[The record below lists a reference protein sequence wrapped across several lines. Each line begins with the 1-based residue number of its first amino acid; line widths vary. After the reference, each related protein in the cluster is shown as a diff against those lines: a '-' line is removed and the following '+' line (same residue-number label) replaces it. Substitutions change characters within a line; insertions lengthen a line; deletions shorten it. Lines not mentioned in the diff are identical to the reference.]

1 MARFVCDILC
11 VDTVLGTL
19 ERNRRHFC
27 MSQSS
32 GTAQSV
38 GWQAQS
44 AGKPAPEDVTAVPL
58 SSAGRSHGQ
67 CSHSARC
74 VGDCAGLS
82 LSLTMAEHRRR
93 AADTKEQCPYTCFG
107 CSRNSQ
113 QQQIPVTTPWAV
125 PSASSFPQ
133 SRRKQQVLLG
143 CPLSCWEH
151 QSPD

>member
-1 MARFVCDILC
+1 
-11 VDTVLGTL
+11 
-19 ERNRRHFC
+19 

-38 GWQAQS
+38 GWDAQS

-93 AADTKEQCPYTCFG
+93 AADTERTVSLHLLWLQQEFPAAADSCHHSLGCAQC
-107 CSRNSQ
+107 Q
-113 QQQIPVTTPWAV
+113 Q
-125 PSASSFPQ
+125 FPPAQ
-133 SRRKQQVLLG
+133 EESRRFCLG
-143 CPLSCWEH
+143 VGSTKAQTKAGTLSIAGTGAAGVQEADLH
-151 QSPD
+151 LTSALTSP